1 MSEIF
6 LDSNVCVYAFD
17 KTEPAKQEKALGLLE
32 NKPFISSQVIIET
45 YLTCSRKLKLAES
58 VCDENTTILGDI
70 TSIAT
75 IDEAV
80 FVHALVVKERYKFSF
95 LDSVIV
101 ATALRVLC
109 HTLYSEDL
117 QHGQKIEGKLHI
129 VNPFR

>member
-17 KTEPAKQEKALGLLE
+17 KTEPAKQEK
-32 NKPFISSQVIIET
+32 
-45 YLTCSRKLKLAES
+45 
-58 VCDENTTILGDI
+58 
-70 TSIAT
+70 
-75 IDEAV
+75 
-80 FVHALVVKERYKFSF
+80 RYKFSF